1 MDKIIKDRVASL
13 KCDRVV
19 DMSLYKPKN
28 IIEQMS
34 ALKVKINALEELIE
48 TKNTTSKTVGDKLFK
63 WERHCWSLPPRN
75 GVKNIKPC
83 AQYIKFSKKQ
93 TPREFKNVQ
102 LCIDET

>member
-1 MDKIIKDRVASL
+1 
-13 KCDRVV
+13 
-19 DMSLYKPKN
+19 
-28 IIEQMS
+28 MS

-48 TKNTTSKTVGDKLFK
+48 TENTTSKTVGDELFK
-63 WERHCWSLPPRN
+63 WERHCWPLPPRN

-102 LCIDET
+102 LCIDETLFIDPRCPTRTMRILIFAQLNLVKVILFR